1 MQYSN
6 KKTDDKIW
14 LACDYTRLS
23 REDGDKEESD
33 SIINQKELIRS
44 FVSKKPDIEITG
56 SYEDDGYSGVDFNRP
71 SFKRMIEA
79 IKAGKIN
86 CVIVK
91 DLSRLGRNYIETG
104 KLLERF
110 FPFMGVRFIAIND
123 SYDSANHN
131 AQTDNLII
139 PFKNLINDAYCADI
153 SKKVRSQFDVR
164 RKNGDF
170 IGAFPVFGYAKNP
183 EKKNRLLIDEDAAI
197 VVRDIFAWKIAG
209 MSQQSIADKLNVMG
223 ILAPLEYKK
232 STGSKYKTIFNTAA
246 SAKWTHV
253 AVSRILKN
261 EVYTGALTQGISTT
275 PNYKIKTRVQKP
287 ETEWVRVEQAHDPII
302 SAEDFALVANLMKL
316 DTRVKPGG
324 DGVYIFSGLLNCGD
338 CGRSIVRK
346 PVKNSKYA
354 YFVCSTYKKGKGCN
368 SHSISEK
375 LIYDTVFETLTNH
388 IGRCVE
394 VEHLMNVIEGLSFRT
409 ADAIKLQKQMEQKQ
423 GEINKY
429 NARKVRLY
437 EDYADDMM
445 RRDEYDQFKALFEN
459 KIEEANNALEALRNE
474 LERIASGGSN
484 HIWIEHFKKH
494 RNMQC
499 LTRAAVVELIESVT
513 VFEGK
518 RLLIRMR
525 YQDEFETTIAYLKSK
540 SYEIKEA
547 V

>member
-1 MQYSN
+1 
-6 KKTDDKIW
+6 
-14 LACDYTRLS
+14 
-23 REDGDKEESD
+23 
-33 SIINQKELIRS
+33 
-44 FVSKKPDIEITG
+44 
-56 SYEDDGYSGVDFNRP
+56 
-71 SFKRMIEA
+71 MIED
-79 IKAGKIN
+79 IKAGMIN

-123 SYDSANHN
+123 SYDSVNHN
-131 AQTDNLII
+131 AQTDNLIL

-170 IGAFPVFGYAKNP
+170 IGAFPVFGYTKDP
-183 EKKNRLLIDEDAAI
+183 EKKNRLIIDENAAT
-197 VVRDIFAWKIAG
+197 VVRDIYAWKIAG
-209 MSQQSIADKLNVMG
+209 MSQQSIADKLNAMG

-232 STGSKYKTIFNTAA
+232 STGSRYKTIFNANA
-246 SAKWTHV
+246 RAKWTHV

-261 EVYTGALTQGISTT
+261 EVYIGALTQGISTT
-275 PNYKIKTRVQKP
+275 PNYKIKTRIQKP
-287 ETEWVRVEQAHDPII
+287 ETEWVRVEQAHDPIV
-302 SAEDFALVANLMKL
+302 STEDFALVANLMKL
-316 DTRVKPGG
+316 DTRVTPGG
-324 DGVYIFSGLLNCGD
+324 DGVYIFSGLLNCAD

-368 SHSISEK
+368 SHSVSEK

-394 VEHLMNVIEGLSFRT
+394 VERLMNVIEELPFRT
-409 ADAIKLQKQMEQKQ
+409 ADAMKLQKLMEQKQ
-423 GEINKY
+423 GEIDKY

-437 EDYADDMM
+437 DDYADGVMH
-445 RRDEYDQFKALFEN
+445 RDEYDRFKVLFE
-459 KIEEANNALEALRNE
+459 KQIKDANNALESLQNE
-474 LERIASGGSN
+474 HERIASGGIN
-484 HIWIEHFKKH
+484 QIWIEHFKKH

-499 LTRAAVVELIESVT
+499 LTRAAVAELIDCIT

-525 YQDEFETTIAYLKSK
+525 YQDEFEAAIAYLKSM
-540 SYEIKEA
+540 SYEVKEA